1 MPDVPASRGYS
12 GGFSAALMAKD
23 LRIAMQLA
31 GATSQPLFMGEKAA
45 LLYRQ
50 VGVGVCVCVST
61 LRVQTGGGGR
71 MCMCVDTASTW
82 LCLGGGGRHCES

>member
-1 MPDVPASRGYS
+1 MCVCVAPCCLPACLQGVLPDAPAARGYT

-31 GATSQPLFMGEKAA
+31 GAAKQPLHMGEKAA

-50 VGVGVCVCVST
+50 VS
-61 LRVQTGGGGR
+61 
-71 MCMCVDTASTW
+71 
-82 LCLGGGGRHCES
+82 LGLVFEG

>member
-31 GATSQPLFMGEKAA
+31 SAASQPLHMGEKAA

-50 VGVGVCVCVST
+50 VRLSGV
-61 LRVQTGGGGR
+61 L
-71 MCMCVDTASTW
+71 
-82 LCLGGGGRHCES
+82 

>member
-1 MPDVPASRGYS
+1 MPEVPASRGYS

-31 GATSQPLFMGEKAA
+31 AATQQPLFMGEKAA

-50 VGVGVCVCVST
+50 VG
-61 LRVQTGGGGR
+61 R
-71 MCMCVDTASTW
+71 
-82 LCLGGGGRHCES
+82 CLGVVLGCLGAKCCNEAGILWLRG